1 MTFTR
6 QTAGKKG
13 GKKTAERHGRDHFV
27 RIGSKGGKSR
37 RRKAVTQYSDSLP
50 S

>member
-1 MTFTR
+1 MKHTR
-6 QTAGKKG
+6 ISAGQKG
-13 GKKTAERHGRDHFV
+13 GNNTKAKHGRDHFV